1 MKKILMFLTVTLF
14 VGATSCEKDEP
25 GAPAPGDGG
34 VLLLELRPPVDET
47 NIDHLRDGVL
57 IFAETTTEYSCIGYS
72 IQTEHDAESGVHID
86 FGDVVAPSGPCATAL
101 APAVASVQFDNL
113 AEEEHEVTIT
123 YKGETISGTLAVTET
138 EYTLTL
144 EPNDVARVVE
154 GELTR
159 RYPDE

>member
-1 MKKILMFLTVTLF
+1 MFLAVTLV
-14 VGATSCEKDEP
+14 VGATSCEKEES
-25 GAPAPGDGG
+25 GAPEPGDGG

-57 IFAETTTEYSCIGYS
+57 IFAETTTEYSCIGYT
-72 IQTEHDAESGVHID
+72 IRTEHHAENGVNID
-86 FGDVVAPSGPCATAL
+86 FGGIVAPSGPCATAM
-101 APAVASVQFDNL
+101 APAIASVQFDNL
-113 AEEEHEVTIT
+113 AEEEHAVTIT

-138 EYTLTL
+138 EYRLTL
-144 EPNDVARVVE
+144 ESNEVVRVVD